1 LRHFANLLRREL
13 RATDTAGR
21 MGGEEFA
28 VILPG
33 SSLQAALGFA
43 ERVCGKLAEHPLS
56 FGRHEI
62 SITVSIGVTS
72 ILDDDLSAD
81 AVLSRADGALYQ
93 AKDGG
98 RNRVELADHP
108 A

>member
-1 LRHFANLLRREL
+1 
-13 RATDTAGR
+13 

-33 SSLQAALGFA
+33 SGLQAALGFA
-43 ERVCGKLAEHPLS
+43 QRVCGKLAEYPMS
-56 FGRHEI
+56 FGRHEVG
-62 SITVSIGVTS
+62 ITVSIGVAS
-72 ILDDDLSAD
+72 ISDDDLSAD
-81 AVLSRADGALYQ
+81 AVLSRADRALYQ

-98 RNRVELADHP
+98 RNRVELADKP

>member
-1 LRHFANLLRREL
+1 
-13 RATDTAGR
+13 
-21 MGGEEFA
+21 M
-28 VILPG
+28 
-33 SSLQAALGFA
+33 SL
-43 ERVCGKLAEHPLS
+43 
-56 FGRHEI
+56 GRHAV

-81 AVLSRADGALYQ
+81 AVLSRADQALYQ

-98 RNRVELADHP
+98 RNRVELADKP